1 MLIKRQLIMN
11 LIYKLEAWGD
21 AHRPVWLDYLRI
33 VLGLFITYKGMV
45 FMTNIEQLQSLIG
58 GYDVIYAS
66 IAIAHYVIWVH
77 VLGGPLIALGIFT
90 RVNVI
95 LQLPIILGAMI
106 LVNYPKGFLSVG
118 NHMELEVSILVFI
131 GLVLCY
137 IFGSGK
143 VSIDELRRKDKPSV
157 HHE

>member
-1 MLIKRQLIMN
+1 MN

-21 AHRPVWLDYLRI
+21 AHRPVWFDYLRI

-58 GYDVIYAS
+58 GYDVIFAS
-66 IAIAHYVIWVH
+66 IAIAHYVIFVH
-77 VLGGPLIALGIFT
+77 VLGGAIFVLGLFT
-90 RVNVI
+90 RVNAL
-95 LQLPIILGAMI
+95 LQLPIIIGAII
-106 LVNYPKGFLSVG
+106 LVNFPKGFMSVG

>member
-1 MLIKRQLIMN
+1 MN
-11 LIYKLEAWGD
+11 MILKLEAWGD

-33 VLGLFITYKGMV
+33 ALGLFITYKGMV

-58 GYDVIYAS
+58 GYDVIFAS

-77 VLGGPLIALGIFT
+77 VLGGPLIALGLFT

-95 LQLPIILGAMI
+95 FQLPIIIGAI
-106 LVNYPKGFLSVG
+106 FLVNYPKGFMSVG
-118 NHMELEVSILVFI
+118 NHMELEVSILVLI
-131 GLVLCY
+131 GLALCY

-143 VSIDELRRKDKPSV
+143 VSIDEMRRKDKPPV
-157 HHE
+157 RHE